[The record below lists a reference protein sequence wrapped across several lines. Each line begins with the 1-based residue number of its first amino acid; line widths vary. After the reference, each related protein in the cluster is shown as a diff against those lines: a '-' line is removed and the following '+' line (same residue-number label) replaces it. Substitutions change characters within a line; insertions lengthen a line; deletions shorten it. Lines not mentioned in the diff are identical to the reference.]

1 MKLCVH
7 INYVQYL
14 FICMTTVINILTKF
28 VIVFAEFNVT

>member
-14 FICMTTVINILTKF
+14 FMRVSTVINILTKF
-28 VIVFAEFNVT
+28 VDVFTELNVT